1 MYCTCQQYFH
11 TLFLLNTRE
20 TWQIIDFITFFF
32 FDSNRKP
39 FVNPEIIGTYIRI
52 SPEVDYLFNYHQYDI
67 VRTVQQCN
75 NAVKGLN
82 RIDALMFNC
91 EHLAQIKQ
99 SADKVDAK
107 LSDYLKSKNIVVP
120 EKITIDI
127 EKNKNDEY
135 FIKPIL
141 LEGKEKN
148 FEPLKNIDSFEAAFE
163 RQERANSTYIG
174 TDQTIYI
181 MKPNIKS
188 GLQEIKDNKKIKK
201 EDIERIEK
209 QPKEIF
215 YFRCF

>member
-1 MYCTCQQYFH
+1 MANNRFH
-11 TLFLLNTRE
+11 YILS
-20 TWQIIDFITFFF
+20 F

-107 LSDYLKSKNIVVP
+107 LSDYQHF
-120 EKITIDI
+120 TT
-127 EKNKNDEY
+127 
-135 FIKPIL
+135 F
-141 LEGKEKN
+141 
-148 FEPLKNIDSFEAAFE
+148 
-163 RQERANSTYIG
+163 T
-174 TDQTIYI
+174 
-181 MKPNIKS
+181 
-188 GLQEIKDNKKIKK
+188 
-201 EDIERIEK
+201 
-209 QPKEIF
+209 QP
-215 YFRCF
+215 R